1 VDVLREF
8 AEKQAIPFP
17 LLSDVDSAVIDRF
30 GIRNEEAGPDAGPL
44 YGIPYPGCYVTDE
57 DGVVVAKSFHD
68 SYKKRD
74 SPEILIDA
82 ALGRVTLDPGA
93 PRAEGGE
100 SAVRITASLR
110 GGRGTLRQGMRR
122 HLVVRFELEPGL
134 HLYGE
139 PVPEGMIPTRVE
151 VRGPEGLVAEPALL
165 PPTTPLRLEGLDLEL
180 PVWSGSF
187 DFVVPLYATGAL
199 ASETRPLDTDRAS
212 LEVCIRYQACDDETC
227 LLPKEEKLSLDVPL
241 DVIDVPRLGM
251 HEGHGQREAAF
262 DGRPHMRR
270 LVLRKLRREPLG
282 FLRFVAKSIRLE
294 WQALRRR
301 RRG

>member
-1 VDVLREF
+1 VLREF

-30 GIRNEEAGPDAGPL
+30 GIRNEEVGPDAGPL
-44 YGIPYPGCYVTDE
+44 HGIPYPGCYVTDE
-57 DGVVVAKSFHD
+57 HGVVVAKSFHD

-82 ALGRVTLDPGA
+82 ALGRVTLDPKA

-110 GGRGTLRQGMRR
+110 GGRGTLRQGIRR
-122 HLVVRFELEPGL
+122 HLVVRFELAPGL

-139 PVPEGMIPTRVE
+139 PVPEGMMPTRVE
-151 VRGPEGLVAEPALL
+151 VRGPEGLVAEPPLL
-165 PPTTPLRLEGLDLEL
+165 PPTTPLRLEGVGLEL

-187 DFVVPLYATGAL
+187 DIVVPLYATGAL
-199 ASETRPLDTDRAS
+199 ASETRPLDSDRAS
-212 LEVCIRYQACDDETC
+212 LEVRIRYQACDDETC

-270 LVLRKLRREPLG
+270 LVLRKLRRKPLG